1 MESDLVPRER
11 YEALK
16 KAGHINAA
24 CRAFGVKLI
33 KPGVKLLDVVE
44 QIEQKIKEMGG
55 GMAFPVQ
62 ISLNDV
68 AAHYC
73 PSVCDETVFS
83 DGDIAK
89 LDVGVHIDGH
99 VADGATCVDLGGH
112 EDLAQASRKA
122 LDAAIKV
129 VRDGA
134 CICDVGRAIQD
145 VAEHFGVKPVRN
157 LCGHG
162 LAQWIVH
169 GPPSIPNYDNG
180 NKTTLHAGQLI
191 AIEPFMSLGA
201 GMIYEEE
208 NSEVFMLISSKPVR
222 NMLTRKVHDEIKK
235 FHGLPFTPRW
245 LLSKFPKTQVEYA
258 LRDLLKQGLC
268 KSYGPLV
275 DREHG
280 LISQSEHSM
289 IICDGKADVLTVEEE

>member
-1 MESDLVPRER
+1 MESDLVPPER

-33 KPGVKLLDVVE
+33 KPGARVLDVVE
-44 QIEQKIKEMGG
+44 QVEQKIREMGG
-55 GMAFPVQ
+55 DIAFPAQ

-73 PSVCDETVFS
+73 PSAGDKTVFS
-83 DGDIAK
+83 DGDIVK
-89 LDVGVHIDGH
+89 FDIGVHVEGH
-99 VADGATCVDLGGH
+99 IADGATCVNLGDH
-112 EDLAQASRKA
+112 EELAQASREA
-122 LDAAIKV
+122 LDAAIRV

-134 CICDVGRAIQD
+134 LICDVGRAIQD
-145 VAEHFGVKPVRN
+145 VAERFGVKPVRN

-169 GPPSIPNYDNG
+169 ASPSIPNYDNN
-180 NKTTLHAGQLI
+180 NKTALRAGQQI

-201 GMIYEEE
+201 GLIYEEE
-208 NSEVFMLISSKPVR
+208 DAEVFMLTSSKSVR
-222 NMLTRKVHDEIKK
+222 NMLTRKVLDEIKK

-245 LLSKFPKTQVEYA
+245 LLAKFPKAQVEYA

-280 LISQSEHSM
+280 FVSQSEHCM
-289 IICDGKADVLTVEEE
+289 IVRDGKAEVLTVERE